1 MVECESIVIVHIC
14 VKHEKCVDVNMLAY
28 KMQVR
33 LGESLWSTLVKL
45 PLEFLSFYTCTK
57 ECDIT
62 KWAKHCI
69 SARPAPQPCVS
80 VLMVRGIEEFPSLL
94 KFKM

>member
-1 MVECESIVIVHIC
+1 MVYTCE
-14 VKHEKCVDVNMLAY
+14 AA
-28 KMQVR
+28 
-33 LGESLWSTLVKL
+33 
-45 PLEFLSFYTCTK
+45 LEFLSFYTK

-69 SARPAPQPCVS
+69 SARLAPQPCVS
-80 VLMVRGIEEFPSLL
+80 VLMVWGIEEFPSLL